1 MSDIMD
7 DVFPKMFEF
16 IDDST
21 QDFLKI
27 AAMKNLSPVYN
38 PNWETDGDLLS
49 CLTYMKNYITS
60 KDISTIE
67 NLQIFQDK
75 NITPSLFF
83 TVAPSDEKE
92 TYTILFYSHIDKIPF
107 GDGWSRCDPNN
118 PKVID
123 GFLYGRGVATSL
135 YAIFIIIGMIKII
148 DELSLPRPKIAVLI
162 ESSFESG
169 SPDLTTN
176 LMKAL
181 DIVGSVNQVICLNS
195 WGPVTDYFHYMKS
208 CRGSISF
215 DVKITTGIKDVHSG
229 SFGGIIP
236 DPMMIFN
243 NILSN
248 KIEKIVKSEDGKA
261 TNIEIPFLEKE
272 ITDEQKKE
280 CENVTKIC
288 DFKMWTL
295 FEYDGF
301 SQLIGSKNEDE
312 SEDYATAYLNGVLR
326 PSYSIIGF
334 EDMPSIEN
342 ASGSLKSNVNARL
355 CFRTPPTLDVNEAS
369 ENLKNAIMEN
379 PLFGAKIEIL
389 NEDFCQGFDLEDNNN
404 NMSENMIKCFN
415 KYSDIRI
422 GNELLGL
429 RMARTLPCLNY
440 LNAKLKNVP
449 FFVTGVGNTFS
460 DNLRNVDECIK
471 LLLLKSYSA
480 VLTCY
485 VSEYSSY
492 KEQTKK

>member
-1 MSDIMD
+1 MSDIMNE
-7 DVFPKMFEF
+7 VFPRMFEF
-16 IDDST
+16 IDNST
-21 QDFLKI
+21 PNFLKI
-27 AAMKNLSPVYN
+27 ASMKNLSPVYN
-38 PNWETDGDLLS
+38 PNWEADGDLLS
-49 CLTYMKNYITS
+49 CLAYMKEYITS
-60 KDISTIE
+60 QEISSIN
-67 NLQIFQDK
+67 NLQIFQEK
-75 NITPSLFF
+75 NITPALFF
-83 TVAPSDEKE
+83 TVSPTDKEE

-107 GDGWSRCDPNN
+107 GDGWSRCDPND

-135 YAIFIIIGMIKII
+135 YAIFTIIGMIKII

-169 SPDLTTN
+169 SPDLTNN

-181 DIVGSVNQVICLNS
+181 NIVGSVNQVICLS
-195 WGPVTDYFHYMKS
+195 TWGPVSDYFHYMKS
-208 CRGSISF
+208 CRGTISF
-215 DVKITTGIKDVHSG
+215 DVKITTAQKDVHSG

-248 KIEKIVKSEDGKA
+248 KIEKIVKSDDGKA
-261 TNIEIPFLEKE
+261 TNIEIPLLEKE
-272 ITDEQKKE
+272 ITEEQKKE

-288 DFKMWTL
+288 DFKMWTI
-295 FEYDGF
+295 FMYDGF
-301 SQLIGSKNEDE
+301 SQFIGSKNEDE
-312 SEDYATAYLNGVLR
+312 REDFCTAYINGVLR
-326 PSYSIIGF
+326 PSYSILGF
-334 EDMPSIEN
+334 EDMPTIEN
-342 ASGSLKSNVNARL
+342 ASGSLKSCVNARL
-355 CFRTPPTLDVNEAS
+355 CFRTPPTLDVNEAC
-369 ENLKNAIMEN
+369 ENLKNAILEN

-389 NEDFCQGFDLEDNNN
+389 NEDYCQGFDLEENNN
-404 NMSENMIKCFN
+404 NMTENMIKCFN

-422 GNELLGL
+422 GNESLGL

-460 DNLRNVDECIK
+460 DNLRDANECIK
-471 LLLLKSYSA
+471 LLLVKSYSS

-485 VSEYSSY
+485 VSDYSSY
-492 KEQTKK
+492 KEQNKK